1 MSKHILLLILI
12 LAMAQAVAF
21 GEKVAELKELGKPR
35 SMAVDKTRLYI
46 GELASVLIYSLEDYK
61 FIKKFG
67 QKGQG
72 PQEFQ
77 VLPHIPI
84 GIDASTD
91 KLVVTSMRK
100 ISYFTKQGEFINEV
114 KAVSQA
120 LRLRLFND
128 KFMGW
133 SQSRHEGV
141 LYNTICIFDNRLNK
155 IKEIYRIKDPYQ
167 GPGKGYRVLPKSFS
181 YHYYDNKIVLPGD
194 DDKSINVFDTD
205 MNKLFTITV
214 DQEPRKVDAAV
225 KESLT
230 HYFKTSYESKNIYE
244 RMLKPLIFP
253 DVFPVVDDFFVD
265 DGFIYV
271 MTAKEVKGGDEF
283 FIYDMKGKFVK
294 RMIIPIKYERE
305 FSPFPTMVKNGKLYQ
320 LVENDA
326 GDGWELHVSSIK

>member
-1 MSKHILLLILI
+1 MIKRIFIFILI
-12 LAMAQAVAF
+12 LAMVPVIVS
-21 GEKVAELKELGKPR
+21 GEKVAVLKELGKPR
-35 SMAVDKTRLYI
+35 SMDVDKNQLYI
-46 GELASVLIYSLEDYK
+46 GELASVLIYSLEDYTL
-61 FIKKFG
+61 IKRFG

-77 VLPHIPI
+77 VLPHIPV

-91 KLVVTSMRK
+91 KLVVTSIRK

-128 KFMGW
+128 KFLGW

-141 LYNTICIFDNRLNK
+141 LYNTICMFDNKLNK
-155 IKEIYRIKDPYQ
+155 IKEIYSIKDPYQ
-167 GPGKGYRVLPKSFS
+167 GPGKGYRVLPKAFT
-181 YHYYDNKIVLPGD
+181 YQFYDNKIVLPGD
-194 DDKSINVFDTD
+194 DDKSINVFDKD
-205 MNKLFTITV
+205 MKKLFSITV

-230 HYFKTSYESKNIYE
+230 HYFKTSYESKNVYE

-265 DGFIYV
+265 GGFIYV

-294 RMIIPIKYERE
+294 RLIIPIKYERE
-305 FSPFPTMVKNGKLYQ
+305 FSPYPTMVKNGKLYQ
-320 LVENDA
+320 LVENDE
-326 GDGWELHVSSIK
+326 GDAWELHVSPIK